1 MSFFKQTLKGLGWLG
16 GLQAFGRGLALLRT
30 AILARILLPDQFG
43 VFGIVTL
50 VLNLFE
56 ILTETGI
63 NTVIIQEKKRLKT
76 FIDTAWVVSIFR
88 GILIAFL
95 IILASLPLARFF
107 NLPNVAKLLF
117 FTSLI
122 PLTRG
127 FINPAV
133 IQFRKNLEFKKE
145 FYFRGAIYLAE
156 SIVVIIGVL
165 LTRSIASLIFALLFA
180 SGLEVFFSFI
190 FCRPRPRFVWEKEKA
205 KRIISQGKWITLTGI
220 FSYFV
225 TEGDDAVV
233 GKILGVEALGFYRL
247 AYKVSN
253 LPFTEVTD
261 VVSRVTFPVYARIA
275 GKKEQVKRAFK
286 KSLLGIIFLVI
297 PATAMIFFF
306 PNLII
311 KIILGERWLSVAPTL
326 KILAIF
332 GLTRALGGAATPIFY
347 TFKKQDLVAKI
358 TFLKFILLFV
368 FIAPLVFKFG
378 ISGAALAVLISS
390 LLIQP
395 LIWFQVIK
403 ILK

>member
-1 MSFFKQTLKGLGWLG
+1 MSFLKQTLKGLGWLG
-16 GLQAFGRGLALLRT
+16 GLQAFGRVLALLRT
-30 AILARILLPDQFG
+30 AILARILLPAQFG

-88 GILIAFL
+88 GALIAFL

-107 NLPNVAKLLF
+107 NLPSVAKLLF

-122 PLTRG
+122 PFTRG

-156 SIVVIIGVL
+156 SIVVVVGIL

-220 FSYFV
+220 FSYLV

-233 GKILGVEALGFYRL
+233 GKILGVESLGFYRL

-275 GKKEQVKRAFK
+275 GKKEQVKKAFK

-297 PATAMIFFF
+297 PTTTVIFFF

-311 KIILGERWLSVAPTL
+311 KIILGERWLSMAPTL

-347 TFKKQDLVAKI
+347 TFKKQNLVAKI
-358 TFLKFILLFV
+358 TFVKFILLFV
-368 FIAPLVFKFG
+368 LIVPLVVRFE
-378 ISGAALAVLISS
+378 IAGAALAVLISS

-395 LIWFQVIK
+395 LIWFQAIK

>member
-1 MSFFKQTLKGLGWLG
+1 MILVRQTIKGLGWLG
-16 GLQAFGRGLALLRT
+16 GLQAFGRVLALLRT
-30 AILARILLPDQFG
+30 VILARILLPDQFG

-76 FIDTAWVVSIFR
+76 FIDTAWVISIFR
-88 GILIAFL
+88 GTLIAFL

-156 SIVVIIGVL
+156 SIVVVVGVF
-165 LTRSIASLIFALLFA
+165 LTRSIESLIFALFFSA
-180 SGLEVFFSFI
+180 GLEVFFSFI
-190 FCRPRPRFVWEKEKA
+190 FCQPRPRFLWEKEKA

-220 FSYFV
+220 FSYLV

-233 GKILGVEALGFYRL
+233 GKILGVESLGFYRL

-261 VVSRVTFPVYARIA
+261 VISRVTFPVYARIA
-275 GKKEQVKRAFK
+275 EKKEQVKKIFK
-286 KSLLGIIFLVI
+286 RSLFGIIFLVI
-297 PATAMIFFF
+297 PATAIIFFF

-311 KIILGERWLSVAPTL
+311 KIILGERWLSVVPTL

-347 TFKKQDLVAKI
+347 TFKKQSLVAKI
-358 TFLKFILLFV
+358 TFVKFILLFV
-368 FIAPLVFKFG
+368 FIVPLVLRFG
-378 ISGAALAVLISS
+378 ITGAALAVLTSS

-395 LIWFQVIK
+395 LIWFNVIK